1 MGRAL
6 IAVLAALLVGGCGEA
21 ESTDQP
27 TSGDAGFPVTIEHK
41 FGRTVVEK
49 PPERVVA
56 VGFNDQDFAL
66 ALGVKPVGVRQFQG
80 GIDITK
86 RPWAQDELAG
96 AKPQIIGAEELE
108 FEKIAA
114 LRPDV
119 ILAVYSGLK
128 DSDYRTL
135 SKIAPTV
142 AQSGEYPDYGQPWQ
156 EQAQVTSQ
164 ALGKDP
170 AVVEDVEDRIAEVR
184 REHPEFEG
192 ASFVLASISTGQV
205 YAYGS
210 QDLRSRFFT
219 DLGFQVPEAIEELAG
234 DSFFAQL
241 SEEQLRLLDQDVVV
255 VYGSRGDADGLP
267 LFKRLDAVRE
277 GRVIYM
283 DPAGDFANAL
293 GFSSPLSLPFALDR
307 AVPQLAEALE
317 R

>member
-1 MGRAL
+1 MR
-6 IAVLAALLVGGCGEA
+6 AALTIIAIALLLGGCGNEDTGDA
-21 ESTDQP
+21 P
-27 TSGDAGFPVTIEHK
+27 TQTGAGFPVTIEHK
-41 FGRTVVEK
+41 FGTTEVEA

-80 GIDITK
+80 GIDITQ
-86 RPWAQDELAG
+86 RPWAQDELGSAE
-96 AKPQIIGAEELE
+96 PQIIGAEELE

-128 DSDYRTL
+128 ERDYKKL
-135 SKIAPTV
+135 SQIAPTI

-156 EQAQVTSQ
+156 EQAQVTSE
-164 ALGKDP
+164 ALGKDD
-170 AVVEDVEDRIAEVR
+170 AVAEDVQEQIAQVR

-192 ASFVLASISTGQV
+192 SSFVLASISTGQV

-219 DLGFQVPEAIEELAG
+219 DLGFEVPQEIEELTG
-234 DSFFAQL
+234 ESFFAQL

-255 VYGSRGDADGLP
+255 VYGSREDVEGLP
-267 LFKRLDAVRE
+267 TFRRLDAVRE
-277 GRVIYM
+277 GRVILM

-293 GFSSPLSLPFALDR
+293 GFSSPLSLPYALDR